1 MPVVRSIPSHRLPSC
16 RRLAAAPL
24 LPARLLVVAGFVFSA
39 ALPTHAAERI
49 TLLSGF
55 TVDCLRHEPATTTG
69 HTRLLLAGGSDNT
82 LELPTASI
90 QAIDSIP
97 DPPSAAAP
105 ASAPASPHAPQT
117 LQPLLVAAEQLHH
130 VDRDLLASVVRAES
144 AGNAHAV
151 SRTGARGLMQ
161 LMPATAA
168 TLGVH
173 DSFAPEQ
180 NIDGGSSYL
189 DQLLTRYHDNI
200 ALALAA
206 YNAGPGAVD
215 RFHGI
220 PPFRETRVYVARVIR
235 EFNRRKLTPQP
246 GLPDSP
252 PAAAASTLAAAR
264 TPTLR

>member
-1 MPVVRSIPSHRLPSC
+1 MPAV
-16 RRLAAAPL
+16 
-24 LPARLLVVAGFVFSA
+24 PAILFH
-39 ALPTHAAERI
+39 LPTPRRRRVLIGSLVLLGIYVAARPVHAAERL
-49 TLLSGF
+49 TLRSGF
-55 TVDCLRHEPATTTG
+55 TLDCLRHEPAATPG
-69 HTRLLLAGGSDNT
+69 HTLLLLPGDASNT
-82 LELPTASI
+82 MELPTASI
-90 QAIDSIP
+90 QSIDSIP
-97 DPPSAAAP
+97 DPAPAASNAP
-105 ASAPASPHAPQT
+105 ASTAVSVPHQP
-117 LQPLLVAAEQLHH
+117 LQPLLAAAEQLHH

-161 LMPATAA
+161 LMPGTAA

-180 NIDGGSSYL
+180 NINGGSFYL

-220 PPFRETRVYVARVIR
+220 PPFRETRLYVARVIR
-235 EFNRRKLTPQP
+235 EFNRRKLAVQP
-246 GLPDSP
+246 GIQ
-252 PAAAASTLAAAR
+252 PASLATVHA
-264 TPTLR
+264 PTLR